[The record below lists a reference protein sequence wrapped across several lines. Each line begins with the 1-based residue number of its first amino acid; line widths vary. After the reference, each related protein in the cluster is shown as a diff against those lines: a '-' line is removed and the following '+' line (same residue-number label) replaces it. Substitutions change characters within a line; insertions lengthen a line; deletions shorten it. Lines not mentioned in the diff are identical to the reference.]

1 MKHLKTKLVVI
12 SDFAFRRI
20 IKMLT
25 NFWHK
30 ADNFTIL
37 EFVYG
42 TTDVLTVS
50 VDGEGSVIHRV
61 EFKLE
66 LKTDYLQHY
75 IILDIRKHRI
85 NASRYMAHETGDDYE
100 MYYNPIEYL
109 EAENGPVFSITD
121 EMYRR
126 NCPDIVKTTM
136 STLESEFRQH
146 ITSLTHPET
155 DAMMFLV
162 SLKAIFNL

>member
-1 MKHLKTKLVVI
+1 
-12 SDFAFRRI
+12 
-20 IKMLT
+20 MLT
-25 NFWHK
+25 NFWHR
-30 ADNFTIL
+30 ADNFTSL

-50 VDGEGSVIHRV
+50 VDGEGSVIHLV

-66 LKTDYLQHY
+66 LKTGHLQHY
-75 IILDIRKHRI
+75 IILDIHKHRI
-85 NASRYMAHETGDDYE
+85 HASRYMVHETGDDYE
-100 MYYNPIEYL
+100 MYYNPVEHL

-126 NCPDIVKTTM
+126 NCPAIVKTTM
-136 STLESEFRQH
+136 AALESEFRQH
-146 ITSLTHPET
+146 IASFTHPDT
-155 DAMMFLV
+155 DAAMFLV